1 MRESAPIIA
10 LLHSDSDW
18 YALLRSAA
26 PEKHARGVRT
36 AALELQTGSTRI
48 TNVTDPNNSLTLR
61 PARGEDAAFLLEVYK
76 SSRGEDLRELGW
88 DENRVAEFLDMQHEA
103 QRTFDAQDYAQ
114 ANDEVILSAGERA
127 GRLLVDSRENEIRC
141 IDLALL
147 PEFRNRGVGTQLL
160 RRLQRDAAKANK
172 PLRLQVIRYSRA
184 VGLFERLGFVRTS
197 ETGTHFQME
206 WRPNV
211 PEARP

>member
-1 MRESAPIIA
+1 LPSGIVPG
-10 LLHSDSDW
+10 S
-18 YALLRSAA
+18 
-26 PEKHARGVRT
+26 T

-88 DENRVAEFLDMQHEA
+88 DENRVAEFLDMQYEA
-103 QRTFDAQDYAQ
+103 QRTFDDQDYAQ
-114 ANDEVILSAGERA
+114 ANDAVILSAGERA

-141 IDLALL
+141 VDLALL
-147 PEFRNRGVGTQLL
+147 PEFRDRGLGTLIL
-160 RRLQRDAAKANK
+160 RRLQRDATEANK

-206 WRPNV
+206 WKPNV
-211 PEARP
+211 SEARR

>member
-1 MRESAPIIA
+1 MSI
-10 LLHSDSDW
+10 LLILSKIHRCW
-18 YALLRSAA
+18 
-26 PEKHARGVRT
+26 HF
-36 AALELQTGSTRI
+36 ALELQTGSTRI

-61 PARGEDAAFLLEVYK
+61 PATGEDNSFLLEVYK

-88 DENRVAEFLDMQHEA
+88 DEARVAEFLEMQYEA
-103 QRTFDAQDYAQ
+103 QRTYDDQDYAQ
-114 ANDEVILSAGERA
+114 ANNEVILSAGEPA
-127 GRLLVDSRENEIRC
+127 GRLLVDSRQNEIRC

-147 PEFRNRGVGTQLL
+147 PEFRNRGLGTLLL
-160 RRLQRDAAKANK
+160 RRLQRDAAKVNK

-206 WRPNV
+206 WKPNASATQ
-211 PEARP
+211 P